1 MKKDKNTT
9 NVDTQ
14 EEQLKKNAEISIEK
28 SITSQTHKPVDL
40 RSKIGKIKSVFNN
53 AEKLGIAN
61 NVNESNSE
69 LHEIFTEYT
78 RAITALSN
86 GEKSLAIGNSDI
98 KDIGAY
104 IKSLFVKLEKFEK
117 IASQYAKEIS
127 IQKGFIEK
135 ETKVQTEINGQ
146 RGNNGIKS
154 RIKSDASSQIP
165 SEIITTSE
173 DPNILKKKYAK
184 YMPRQDHVSEEK
196 ITTVNKPKE
205 TSRSSGLIKTN
216 SAGYIDTIGGISYS
230 GKGGILS
237 NLSVFQDKNND
248 VYQKKREQII
258 TLFSQLVGEDIEKV
272 ANAITAQI
280 SRKGYHSNNAL
291 ALKNIIQTLDN
302 FKNVNMGEQIN
313 GIFLDEIPQEQ
324 SNKFIKNMGVSIDKK
339 ELSIGADK
347 DLKEIT
353 TTPQNPKGLKLSELN
368 KTINNIKKQRDTFVE
383 SHKEDSNADYYKQK
397 IDDYY
402 DQIEQAKQERN
413 AYIEQYVEN
422 IPDIAMPQ
430 EIEEKLS
437 QNLSEKE
444 LTMKKKEYSQQ
455 KKKDMV
461 ESIKNLADRPN
472 SKNIV
477 STVNGHQVW
486 EWGEVYNKLDE
497 KKINMQRI
505 NREQLY
511 SNEYN
516 AIETENNA
524 IKNTMLQLEQNNMPN
539 KEQEQQKLQ
548 QKLLENQQKQREIE
562 NRGPQIQQIDAQ
574 MSGIVRLLS
583 SAMIDEVNEGDS
595 YLGGKLGEYANADG
609 GKYSSM
615 SKKVFEKISEYSEG
629 LSRLFNVGSWEER
642 NNTSKTPGRISDAII
657 KGEKRPK
664 NPDEWLAYMQQRK
677 DSNIEREND
686 SSVMLDLETLF
697 ENLKNNNQL
706 RSKMTNPNIDEKEKK
721 ELTIKMIE
729 SIQDII
735 FNNGGLGQDKNM
747 SYLDSGMNSTIKE
760 RLMDQKSA
768 EEDKNFNNLYGS
780 EDLMT
785 LFRNAVSRIFD
796 TMLDNPNNNASDTW
810 FLERQ
815 KNLAMKQVDAELNKM
830 GFLYTDKKP
839 LDSTQVGNRLAK
851 IATAQNTIDFNA
863 SRISEKTGMDM
874 KESLNTIFDNN
885 ESLQEE
891 YSLSEH
897 INNIFSNEGINF
909 STLKEGDSDY
919 IELQKKVIQIMQS
932 FKDSKY
938 RELQNLYNSLQNL
951 SPKEQLE
958 SARLFINQMTKG
970 AFSLNDK
977 VINDDEYV
985 HDYLIPN
992 GDLSPK
998 EKNQMQYT
1006 DSTALLYGDNIIDNY
1021 NNDDLKSRIQ
1031 KAENLKQSHMDEL
1044 KNDEEMFEGM
1054 SPEDFDLYE
1063 DRKKILEELTSL
1075 YKSSFGVTVDDLG
1088 NEDIDWDNAI
1098 NNAPDED
1105 RKQEII
1111 NSQQKYMNTQKSLAD
1126 FKSEKIKQNKQKHQ
1140 GMIDLID
1147 EDLDRYKRELH
1158 SQEIYESFSTNFR
1171 QSEEGEKSL
1180 NQNINDNS
1188 KKKEDGGKRKD
1199 SKQED
1204 MDLNNSEDYIVL
1216 STKPTGFNPDDGD
1229 IPVSMG
1235 VYDPKTNKQNDF
1247 LIDFSD
1253 KDLNYG
1259 AYNLAMNL
1267 GLFDEEGNELPENK
1281 RNVMQSAKEL
1291 RTEFFGDKFKDNEV
1305 INLDSLSPELQN
1317 VFEGKLKEK
1326 GQNISDIQDSMMS
1339 IIGNKKVAGLNLKD
1353 DISLM
1358 SNLFETLLGQSNLT
1372 DLINKNGIIDA
1383 TKKENIDNIDNPP
1396 TENVSIEDNEP
1407 QNPPVLVEPDNKEKQ
1422 PVAMDAGGD
1431 NPPPNGPNNNTP
1443 PNNGGNVPP
1452 NGNDDINAHSDAINE
1467 AIVAE
1472 DNKIKKSQE
1481 LVEQL
1486 KKEEQAFRSLNETIG
1501 NHVAIMNNAT
1511 TAEKNKATIAGNNA
1525 NNVGQSS
1532 PLENSPVG
1540 PTPPIGN
1547 NNTSIG
1553 SVVNNGYID
1562 LWSDLGKEN
1571 AMIDS
1576 TLGTNKINVEEV
1588 SNAKGL
1594 GILELDEEHHYKNRD
1609 TKTILDG
1616 DSATRMAGVVYGEDF
1631 EPNEE
1636 YRSKKAIAD
1645 KIYSGEWTSI
1655 DLQEDDGTIT
1665 TENISSIKDFEDK
1678 TGISMRGTK
1687 NSLGATL
1694 QGNVVHKA
1702 LEIMRNEGYNSIEEL
1717 ENGQNQEWNNYLD
1730 EQKVLYKRI
1739 YGEDLDWENSNWRKK
1754 TAMINGL
1761 GVNIPSDKSKP
1772 ALAELSLGMQ
1782 IGDKTILG
1790 TLDSFFDD
1798 ALADYKTTQK
1808 VDPKKMGFQLST
1820 LQRLLN
1826 ANKSE
1831 IENTYGITIDDIMN
1845 NVRAQIAHVT
1855 KDNSWAT
1862 ANQYELMTDEQ
1873 YAHALNLYQT
1883 KKRQNEINYNP
1894 QLLDIRGGVFS
1905 RAKPFNFGFNDTNR
1919 DFINQIEGLESQRGG
1934 QNIIDFV
1941 RNNGFDTTKVQQEDD
1956 GGYVV
1961 NIERLDKETGQLL
1974 QVVLKLNKFGEIL
1987 ERKYT
1992 GKDQEPQESE
2002 HEKAYREEY
2011 EELQRNRMRV
2021 QELNAERNMRS
2032 AQGLSTDKIDAELS
2046 QLGTEDDINAEI
2058 TAMRRRYASRYGSH
2072 SYDNIESQVDD
2083 SLRKDREKSEVK
2095 IAGYEGEKAKNAR
2108 QALEEMYDIRL
2119 KMAKFELDG
2128 KPLDNLTQEERFY
2141 YEQLSEKHS
2150 EVQSIVDDY
2159 VQSLGEGTEKKNFVR
2174 ENTIEEK
2181 IKQENS
2187 ARDLSKSKQEDL
2199 IYEKQNKSLERQK
2212 AILIELAKLK
2222 SKKTISKEDEL
2233 QIKTLEDEDTE
2244 LETAFWDDLGRMEN
2258 GPFRDKLLANL
2269 ASIRGTAKIYAKDLE
2284 NARNQDNQNAQ
2295 EQHETKIKTNNA
2307 MKDYIKDLQLI
2318 NKLKRELLA
2327 LDEEID
2333 KGGTLSGYNLE
2344 RKKVLEEEIAALQAG
2359 LGKYED
2365 GVLSR
2370 DGEDYTLNGT
2380 QRINF
2385 EYNIDNENKDYQ
2397 RFLNKFNNQNK
2408 PGFFSNFFHSIK
2420 EQVNQY
2426 VGYSLSYQII
2436 GMIRQAIQSAIQQIK
2451 QLDQTMVN
2459 LQIVTGKN
2467 RDEVKSLMSDYNKF
2481 AKELGSSTQEVASSA
2496 NEFLRMG
2503 YNIQDTNELIKQ
2515 SMVLSKVGMI
2525 DTAQA
2530 TEYLTSAIKGYKIA
2544 AQDASEVVDMATS
2557 LDMKYAVSAGYI
2569 LEAMSRTANS
2579 ARLAKV
2585 SMSELQSMIAVT
2597 GEVTQREASVIGEG
2611 FKTAFA
2617 RYGNLK
2623 SNVAVTTDMTGL
2635 DEASADELEKVN
2647 DIEKVLN
2654 KYGISMREADN
2665 RTWRSYSDILKDVG
2679 QQWSKYSDYEKNAI
2693 STAMFG
2699 TRQREIG
2706 LTTLENYDRVL
2717 AANETATYA
2726 NGSAMEKFNQYLN
2739 GVEASVNRLT
2749 SAWEGFVQK
2758 LNASGVIKKVYDLL
2772 TILIENL
2779 KLVVITAGAV
2789 AVAFNWD
2796 KIFVT
2801 IAKFSNLFSTKFN
2814 SIGTIFSGLLGKS
2827 GKKNI
2832 KGLWDIIKGKAS
2844 DAYGEVYQ
2852 DSIDQQQLVAI
2863 THTNSLLTQIYNLIA
2878 KKYGEDQLD
2887 VNSNPSQNSSSNR
2900 QNGDMSMYKWTR
2912 WSKKRS
2918 AKGKSDFNPVVA
2930 NMFTTGGLI
2939 AGATG
2944 GMSIGGQLA
2953 KDNNWNEAAGNLIG
2967 GALGAGITTAALYM
2981 GGPIAAAATGAIIQ
2995 VGNLI
3000 YSQQRKEIEERKQ
3013 REIKNAQELQ
3023 QIYTEALG
3031 KKNDIKRYDE
3041 LAKGVTSTGKNKSL
3055 TDSEYQEFLTLTDTL
3070 GQTFPMLRSVVDE
3083 TGRRFLGTNGEIG
3096 NIGTTTE
3103 GLIQQYQKDLANK
3116 ALSTD
3121 VWQTTVDY
3129 ANLSSQVKD
3138 VESEKKLFSI
3148 NFDDIEENAEEVKY
3162 NILKNIK
3169 EQGFTEGVD
3178 FKYDENNP
3186 NKIIFSS
3193 DAKVIKQ
3200 LMPTNPWKDEGKGI
3214 ISNSDD
3220 MSQAVLSGLNNILPY
3235 LLQKYDGQLSDIE
3248 KTMLIPLL
3256 KNIDLNDLQSSDFID
3271 KWFDINNKNGGIHS
3285 YGLDDFAPLQEG
3297 DAFTRNFGTMVD
3309 EVDPIIKSFVEKN
3322 QNNEYVKKGFGLE
3335 ENEELTTDIVKK
3347 QLGYDYIDEL
3357 KEDVKNALGDTS
3369 EGFSETTT
3377 SFFNQIT
3384 ENQAKQ
3390 ISKISQSEIF
3400 SIQQKAVENKTDIS
3414 TELLK
3419 YISMIGG
3426 QNASDLFRT
3435 VSSLIQS
3442 SNKNDVF
3449 TDKEIKDIIKNYKE
3463 TNTLSDNIDES
3474 TKSAMDQLIKM
3485 SDILNIDLDKMLN
3498 NLDILSNIDAMGRVE
3513 IKYSEIKEKSDNL
3526 KTIKEQLSQGYID
3539 PATLE
3544 TLSQSNNYEQIIDIM
3559 LDPNKGIGD
3568 LIDVFN
3574 DSLDVLEEVYRGR
3587 IKTDIENNNTIYDE
3601 NRSTIEQPVEG
3612 YSATVHNGNE
3622 LITGSA
3628 MFGETHNLANGV
3640 ANFNKIE
3647 DFNIEELRRKYNL
3660 ENQKNLTEDE
3670 FFKFVI
3676 ESYGD
3681 ATAQT
3686 DFKSAPIETTDE
3698 DVKTKEDIVTDVLRS
3713 LANAI
3718 NNYGSFDTVITNA
3731 VDTIY
3736 NNYFS
3741 ANNQEKVENAWKLY
3755 DFEQQEKNWNKQQKE
3770 YNKNKKRY
3778 DRQRRKLEKQGR
3790 DIDKQERLNELEDFL
3805 ARRNA
3810 IIEAYNSK
3818 IENLQWGKD
3827 LLSEQDFEG
3836 KMDLTRQ
3843 LMEQELSKQEELK
3856 KQFVELQKLNP
3867 QSAEEAQKQSEAMK
3881 NVASQ
3886 IKESTKN
3893 YLEMEKAINDLSIEA
3908 LNNTISESF
3917 EMINKQ
3923 MDILSKAAN
3932 TSDLNKTLISSNVA
3946 QSLIGTDFNYSD
3958 EEQNEAEKKRDIMEE
3973 SLRIQQYYED
3983 EYLKSHQDYL
3993 DKLKEQNAENIK
4005 EQREDLADQIQD
4017 LNDQIQEAQ
4026 DTYNSNYLSFLK
4038 QKMEIM
4044 IAIPEA
4050 DLSLTNAQYKLL
4062 EEQQTRLGGKMPAL
4076 FQTDNGLWKSKKK
4089 TSDVPKTV
4097 KHNYVEG
4104 ADGTVTEFSGED
4116 KVAVYTK
4123 TTRPTPNGEEVIDL
4137 IDENGK
4143 VVKTFTKKQY
4153 NSLIGK
4159 KTDEDNPDKDKIPPY
4174 LNPMLPTLKGVE
4186 ADNKKKITDP
4196 EKIQKAMV
4204 ETLQDGLS
4212 NMDAKSIINDDVKKK
4227 MNEILTQYIKILKSE
4242 WDNIISDNE
4251 DNSEKIILSFA
4262 SLLGY
4267 TEEEKTTLLDSF
4279 KQLGSNVGQSFIDGI
4294 GLALNNYAIDKIITL
4309 DNGKKYVQSPDQ
4321 VGFEP
4326 IEDVNEKSPLVNTF
4340 LKSIDESELSDL
4352 IIEKL
4357 KTTMELVK
4365 KKWTEDIITDE
4376 QYQLSKILLDENE
4389 WSTDESKT
4397 YASGVGYLAND
4408 ILEAI
4413 RNALISALK
4422 MYEEIRVDSQY
4433 RLYKPY
4439 LLYSGRNGWG
4449 IDGLGQDILNQL
4461 AAVYNKVNDSSDLFK
4476 INAPKPDEASWTSFG
4491 QEIGKYISDAINQGI
4506 QDGEYTRIEN
4516 GIKVGG
4522 SAIPPKE
4529 PAKDIGGGDSVYDV
4543 MKKLHPTARQTSAY
4557 DESDRYGIRSGRKHR
4572 GYDLGIA
4579 MGADVR
4585 TPVAGT
4591 VTFAGSNSSYGN
4603 YIKIQDNNGYLHY
4616 FGHNSKLNV
4625 KEGDLVSAGQIIAQA
4640 GSTGNSTGPHIH
4652 YEVHDPTGNVIDPNN
4667 YKPSGFLIN
4676 NADNNGLVNL
4686 VAMLFGLNNQS
4697 LGLENG
4703 DWQARENYLTHF
4715 LRQKGVSNKGIA
4727 ALLGNLWQESTGYNS
4742 KNIQGSFESKLG
4754 NDVDYTNKINS
4765 GSYSREQFINDKAG
4779 YGIGQWTYSTRK
4791 AALWDALKGNGYNID
4806 DFGQQVEFL
4815 WQELQKSG
4823 IIDYMN
4829 GDYSLINITKYI
4841 CDKFFRPG
4849 KPNLLGREIN
4859 ARNALSR
4866 ISHATGTKYHKGGN
4880 ALLGDQNFLQGKKE
4894 PSPETL
4900 IYPNGQVEIV
4910 GEQGPVIKDIPQGTK
4925 VLTTKETKDL
4935 FDIIPNYEDG
4945 TDVSDYIETKNES
4958 NITSNDIEKTDVGNS
4973 IEKLIDSTD
4982 NLTKTIDEFKKHA
4995 DTILK
5000 ANLIYAQNAFNRQA
5014 IYKRDMADI
5023 WDEKIKNNDNM
5034 DYFKLID
5041 YNMYKSNYLQSNVSM
5056 EYQSYI
5062 NVAKK
5067 TLKGLQEQ
5075 FEAETDV
5082 TKKRAIGEAMSTVL
5096 DQIETWEQH
5105 ISEVVQSMLS
5115 NAQKGV
5121 DERQRIYDD
5130 IKSIIDSDVSLG
5142 FKQLTS
5148 GDFAKRTEDLMNIYY
5163 NQLGA
5168 LSEMKTILYNEYKA
5182 TGKYSEAQI
5191 QQLIENNETVKSA
5204 EKNLGTILTS
5214 VKQNKIED
5222 YENQIKKPNQL
5233 KESLSSKYEGLIDND
5248 IKALNDLYFKNNNSL
5263 IKNSDMLIRNYEAR
5277 LADTLLNLSEDE
5289 RVELIDKLNSE
5300 MKNKIQK
5307 AYEGVSKVID
5317 ANQKSIETDMSNN
5330 EGLAKIGVKDTY
5342 LRASYQDAQNGYN
5355 FDYYAQQAKEINKLI
5370 DNANRKY
5377 LNAVENAKK
5386 EALLLGYKENSTD
5399 YNNYIENNQNVR
5411 DAYKERLDYEE
5422 QFKENQKADLDNMTK
5437 KIENEQTLL
5446 DLRKQEQW
5454 NSTSSIN
5461 AYYTKTLQNVQQK
5474 RAELVDY
5481 MQRAKLSREE
5491 YEELR
5496 MQIAELDHQLYET
5509 ELNKLKDTQAFYQSQ
5524 YSAMTY
5530 MVGEYTDAL
5539 NDEKESLSERYDE
5552 EIRKLQ
5558 EVNDSKERSIKLT
5571 ELQNNLNNAQK
5582 ERKRVYR
5589 AGVGFVYE
5597 EDRESIKKAK
5607 DELEDFYK
5615 EDRLSS
5621 LQKAKELETKILDD
5635 RVSAWNKYLKAMEK
5649 VYKTAERHEN
5659 MSLLESLFGV
5669 SGWNGI
5675 WGTLDTDMDQ
5685 FLKQYEA
5692 GEKIYSGSSTELLNK
5707 YISISEDIYD
5717 KVTKV
5722 VDILEKN
5729 VPDFYTQDVEI
5740 TGQADSNLRGIE
5752 VKPWKD
5758 YDERTNNKPTLDNY
5772 NWRTFSY
5779 NTYDKNG
5786 NVIGSNKVPDYA
5798 YALGDEGSAI
5808 REMIQKTYNMSEEQ
5822 ASALLR
5828 TLQNQKVEELTSKFT
5843 TGEFKDVDLH
5853 DIFLNGVS
5861 NNTGYTL
5868 KELRDAL
5875 LLKMN
5880 WMASQLDPNSEEFKK
5895 IMQEVDDIGSGTKQM
5910 TISLENLLKSKPN
5923 VSVDELLEY
5932 AGGLIDRSDFVKDN
5946 FVNNLLSDTDKGN
5959 YLKNLSED
5967 DIQKLL
5973 NNLGLESMQT
5983 NKLKNQFKFFNNK
5996 EFMDGGK
6003 YADVDIASIL
6013 MGKTKNTT
6021 EYSLDE
6027 LVDARLVKTAWNSVN
6042 GATDEIKNTNKE
6054 FMNQIN
6060 SGEDLMVDL
6069 KSVLGLI
6076 DNPTFE
6082 NVMKYVGSRPL
6093 DMSSLLYGADNFKQN
6108 MSSTGSV
6115 GEFLRNLSSEDL
6127 NTLLEKAGVP
6137 EGGDREWYS
6146 QQLELFKDTVIAI
6159 NENAETDVN
6168 NSTLEDIRNLTQ
6180 EIKDNLVKYFVSYGE
6195 NLEDLINGDLSKNV
6209 LEEDLLQSAYE
6220 QQKALISEAIDK
6232 YGNGGGL
6239 NGVLDYMDGQN
6250 LSMLNGVSYK
6260 VFMAAL
6266 EDKVFDMINKGLLNV
6281 YKSDGVTIDE
6291 LATKRNINKYL
6302 RLPEN
6307 DVSAQN
6313 NMLKDF
6319 FPSTLPA
6326 GLGGIPTEQV
6336 VTTGNGIGVN
6346 SLPKA
6351 TSLLTSDRSVIQNN
6365 YEMYMIAK
6373 ENSTFASIVQQANS
6387 QAKITNE
6394 RRA

>member
-40 RSKIGKIKSVFNN
+40 RSKIGKIKSVFNE

-78 RAITALSN
+78 RAITSLSN
-86 GEKSLAIGNSDI
+86 GEKSLAVGNSDI

-104 IKSLFVKLEKFEK
+104 IKSLSVKLEKFEN

-127 IQKGFIEK
+127 IQRGVIEK
-135 ETKVQTEINGQ
+135 DTKVQSEINGQ
-146 RGNNGIKS
+146 KGNNGIKS

-165 SEIITTSE
+165 SEITTNYE
-173 DPNILKKKYAK
+173 DPNILKRKYAR

-324 SNKFIKNMGVSIDKK
+324 SNKFTKNMGISIDKK
-339 ELSIGADK
+339 ELSISADK

-368 KTINNIKKQRDTFVE
+368 KKINNIKKQRDTFVE

-422 IPDIAMPQ
+422 MPDIAMPQ

-497 KKINMQRI
+497 KKTNMQRI

-516 AIETENNA
+516 TIEAENNA

-664 NPDEWLAYMQQRK
+664 NPDEWLAYMKQRK

-735 FNNGGLGQDKNM
+735 FNNGGLGQDRNM
-747 SYLDSGMNSTIKE
+747 SYLDSGINSTIKE

-768 EEDKNFNNLYGS
+768 AEDKNFNNLYGS

-796 TMLDNPNNNASDTW
+796 TMLDNPNNNASDKW

-815 KNLAMKQVDAELNKM
+815 KNLAMKQVDSELNKM

-1111 NSQQKYMNTQKSLAD
+1111 NSQQKYINAQKSLAD

-1216 STKPTGFNPDDGD
+1216 STKPTGFNPDDGH

-1253 KDLNYG
+1253 KDLNYS

-1407 QNPPVLVEPDNKEKQ
+1407 QNPPVLVEPDNRGKQ
-1422 PVAMDAGGD
+1422 PVAMAAGGNPPPPNGPNNNTASNGGD

-1443 PNNGGNVPP
+1443 PNDGGNVPP
-1452 NGNDDINAHSDAINE
+1452 NGNDDINSHSDAINE

-1481 LVEQL
+1481 LVKQL
-1486 KKEEQAFRSLNETIG
+1486 ELEKQAFKDLNEIIRE
-1501 NHVAIMNNAT
+1501 HVIAMDNAS

-1525 NNVGQSS
+1525 NNVGQNP

-1547 NNTSIG
+1547 NNTPIG
-1553 SVVNNGYID
+1553 GGVNNGYID
-1562 LWSDLGKEN
+1562 LWSGIDQQQAIDDVLKHYGVSKINASDIANAEAIDNLYLDDKGHSYYTQEDGSQREYLDKNKTHSATHIAGKLYGKEY
-1571 AMIDS
+1571 
-1576 TLGTNKINVEEV
+1576 T
-1588 SNAKGL
+1588 
-1594 GILELDEEHHYKNRD
+1594 
-1609 TKTILDG
+1609 
-1616 DSATRMAGVVYGEDF
+1616 
-1631 EPNEE
+1631 PNSDYEG
-1636 YRSKKAIAD
+1636 KK
-1645 KIYSGEWTSI
+1645 
-1655 DLQEDDGTIT
+1655 
-1665 TENISSIKDFEDK
+1665 
-1678 TGISMRGTK
+1678 
-1687 NSLGATL
+1687 SLGEQILA
-1694 QGNVVHKA
+1694 GEYKA
-1702 LEIMRNEGYNSIEEL
+1702 GFYNDENDVSHMQERNLDSITQLEEL
-1717 ENGQNQEWNNYLD
+1717 TGLSFNSVKKSLSDTMMGNFVHDTLDFMSKNNITDVNALGQSDDENLNNQWNEIYNKYNP
-1730 EQKVLYKRI
+1730 QYQRI
-1739 YGEDLDWENSNWRKK
+1739 YGTDTTIDDSPWKEKVGVLNYLNEN
-1754 TAMINGL
+1754 AFNG
-1761 GVNIPSDKSKP
+1761 NPSVS
-1772 ALAELSLGMQ
+1772 EMSLGMK
-1782 IGDKTILG
+1782 IGDQNFVG
-1790 TLDSFFDD
+1790 TLDSLISDF
-1798 ALADYKTTQK
+1798 LTDYKTTK
-1808 VDPKKMGFQLST
+1808 GMDPNKMGFQLNM
-1820 LQRLLN
+1820 LERLISV
-1826 ANKSE
+1826 NKERIASSM
-1831 IENTYGITIDDIMN
+1831 GISPEDFDVDNFMN
-1845 NVRAQIAHVT
+1845 NMIGQIAHVT
-1855 KDNSWAT
+1855 GTNNGFLYEIKRKFGQN
-1862 ANQYELMTDEQ
+1862 ANGEISEEMKNE
-1873 YAHALNLYQT
+1873 AFARELNLYNAN
-1883 KKRQNEINYNP
+1883 KLNEANRIEYEIAGINKAAFRY
-1894 QLLDIRGGVFS
+1894 
-1905 RAKPFNFGFNDTNR
+1905 AKPIDMGESDSNR
-1919 DFINQIEGLESQRGG
+1919 ELINRVSKYVPSKKGLPAG
-1934 QNIIDFV
+1934 
-1941 RNNGFDTTKVQQEDD
+1941 
-1956 GGYVV
+1956 V
-1961 NIERLDKETGQLL
+1961 NIDSRVRDYMESEGFSWETSNLNKETNNLEMTFTRLDEATGQLL
-1974 QVVLKLNKFGEIL
+1974 KTIL
-1987 ERKYT
+1987 T
-1992 GKDQEPQESE
+1992 INPQTKDIVGRRFSIKNQEPQESE
-2002 HEKAYREEY
+2002 HEKAYR
-2011 EELQRNRMRV
+2011 
-2021 QELNAERNMRS
+2021 
-2032 AQGLSTDKIDAELS
+2032 
-2046 QLGTEDDINAEI
+2046 
-2058 TAMRRRYASRYGSH
+2058 
-2072 SYDNIESQVDD
+2072 
-2083 SLRKDREKSEVK
+2083 
-2095 IAGYEGEKAKNAR
+2095 
-2108 QALEEMYDIRL
+2108 
-2119 KMAKFELDG
+2119 
-2128 KPLDNLTQEERFY
+2128 
-2141 YEQLSEKHS
+2141 
-2150 EVQSIVDDY
+2150 
-2159 VQSLGEGTEKKNFVR
+2159 
-2174 ENTIEEK
+2174 
-2181 IKQENS
+2181 
-2187 ARDLSKSKQEDL
+2187 
-2199 IYEKQNKSLERQK
+2199 
-2212 AILIELAKLK
+2212 
-2222 SKKTISKEDEL
+2222 
-2233 QIKTLEDEDTE
+2233 
-2244 LETAFWDDLGRMEN
+2244 
-2258 GPFRDKLLANL
+2258 
-2269 ASIRGTAKIYAKDLE
+2269 
-2284 NARNQDNQNAQ
+2284 
-2295 EQHETKIKTNNA
+2295 HETKIKTNNA

-2327 LDEEID
+2327 LDTEID

-2344 RKKVLEEEIAALQAG
+2344 RKKALEKEIAALQAG

-2365 GVLSR
+2365 GILSK
-2370 DGEDYTLNGT
+2370 DGEDYILDET

-2385 EYNIDNENKDYQ
+2385 EHNIDNENKDHQ
-2397 RFLNKFNNQNK
+2397 RFINKFNNQNK
-2408 PGFFSNFFHSIK
+2408 PGFFSNFFNSIK

-2426 VGYSLSYQII
+2426 IGYSLSYQII

-2758 LNASGVIKKVYDLL
+2758 LSMSGAIKKVYDLL

-2779 KLVVITAGAV
+2779 KLVGITAGAV
-2789 AVAFNWD
+2789 AFAFNWD

-2814 SIGTIFSGLLGKS
+2814 SIGTIFSGMFGKS

-2832 KGLWDIIKGKAS
+2832 GGLWDIIKGKAS
-2844 DAYGEVYQ
+2844 DAYGEAYQ

-2863 THTNSLLTQIYNLIA
+2863 THTNSLLKKIYNLIA
-2878 KKYGEDQLD
+2878 KKYGEKQLD

-2930 NMFTTGGLI
+2930 NMFTTGGLVM
-2939 AGATG
+2939 GATG

-2981 GGPIAAAATGAIIQ
+2981 GGPIAAAVTGAILQ
-2995 VGNLI
+2995 GFNLW
-3000 YSQQRKEIEERKQ
+3000 YSIDRKYKEDQKQ
-3013 REIKNAQELQ
+3013 REIKQAQELQ

-3031 KKNDIKRYDE
+3031 KKNDIRRYDE

-3083 TGRRFLGTNGEIG
+3083 TGKRFLGTNGEIG

-3103 GLIQQYQKDLANK
+3103 ELIQQYQKDLANK

-3148 NFDDIEENAEEVKY
+3148 DFDDIEENAEEVKY

-3390 ISKISQSEIF
+3390 ISKLSQSEIS
-3400 SIQQKAVENKTDIS
+3400 SIQQKAVENKTDVS

-3568 LIDVFN
+3568 LIDIFN

-3587 IKTDIENNNTIYDE
+3587 IKTDLENNNTIYDE

-3628 MFGETHNLANGV
+3628 MFGETHNLVNGV

-3660 ENQKNLTEDE
+3660 DNQKNLTEDE

-3681 ATAQT
+3681 TTAQT

-3843 LMEQELSKQEELK
+3843 LMEQELFKQEELK

-4159 KTDEDNPDKDKIPPY
+4159 KTDEDNPDEDEIPD
-4174 LNPMLPTLKGVE
+4174 LNPMLSTLKGAE
-4186 ADNKKKITDP
+4186 ADNKKENKEITNP

-4227 MNEILTQYIKILKSE
+4227 MNEILTQYIKTLKSE

-4251 DNSEKIILSFA
+4251 DSSEKIILSFA

-4326 IEDVNEKSPLVNTF
+4326 IEDVNKKSPLVNTF

-4357 KTTMELVK
+4357 KTAMELVK

-4413 RNALISALK
+4413 RNALMSALK

-4449 IDGLGQDILNQL
+4449 MDGLGQDILNQL

-4516 GIKVGG
+4516 GIDVGG
-4522 SAIPPKE
+4522 NPIPPKE

-4652 YEVHDPTGNVIDPNN
+4652 YEVHDPTGNVIDPNS
-4667 YKPSGFLIN
+4667 YKPSGYLMN

-4703 DWQARENYLTHF
+4703 DWQARENYLTQF

-4765 GSYSREQFINDKAG
+4765 GSYSRDQFINDKAG

-4823 IIDYMN
+4823 IVDYMN

-4900 IYPNGQVEIV
+4900 IYPNGEVEIV

-4925 VLTTKETKDL
+4925 VLTTKETKGL
-4935 FDIIPNYEDG
+4935 FNTIPNYAEG
-4945 TDVSDYIETKNES
+4945 TN
-4958 NITSNDIEKTDVGNS
+4958 VGDS
-4973 IEKLIDSTD
+4973 IEPLIDSTD

-5075 FEAETDV
+5075 FETETDV

-5277 LADTLLNLSEDE
+5277 LADTSLNLSEDE
-5289 RVELIDKLNSE
+5289 RVELIDKSNSE
-5300 MKNKIQK
+5300 MKNKLQK

-5474 RAELVDY
+5474 RDELVDY

-5635 RVSAWNKYLKAMEK
+5635 RISAWNKYLKAMEK

-5675 WGTLDTDMDQ
+5675 WDTLDTDMDQ
-5685 FLKQYEA
+5685 FLKKYEA

-5786 NVIGSNKVPDYA
+5786 NIIGSNKVPDYA

-5822 ASALLR
+5822 ASALLK

-5973 NNLGLESMQT
+5973 NSLGLESMQT
-5983 NKLKNQFKFFNNK
+5983 NKLKNQFKAFVNK
-5996 EFMDGGK
+5996 DFVDGGK

-6115 GEFLRNLSSEDL
+6115 GEFLRSLSSEDL
-6127 NTLLEKAGVP
+6127 NTLLDKAGVP

-6146 QQLELFKDTVIAI
+6146 QQLELFKNTVTAI
-6159 NENAETDVN
+6159 SENSETDVN
-6168 NSTLEDIRNLTQ
+6168 NSTLEDIKNLTQ